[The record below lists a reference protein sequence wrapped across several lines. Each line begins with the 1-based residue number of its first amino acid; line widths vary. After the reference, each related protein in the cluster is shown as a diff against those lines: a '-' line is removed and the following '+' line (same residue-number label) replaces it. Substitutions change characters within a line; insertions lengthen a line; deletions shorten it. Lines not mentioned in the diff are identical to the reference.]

1 MEVDEMGAL
10 TKQALGELRATFNYN
25 DANGDGVLS
34 YDEFVRLMT
43 DLEAGLSLEELKIG
57 FDEIDT
63 DRNGSIGFDEFVAW
77 WTSD

>member
-1 MEVDEMGAL
+1 VEAGEMSAL
-10 TKQALGELRATFNYN
+10 TRQALGELRETFNYN

-34 YDEFVRLMT
+34 YEEFVRLMT
-43 DLEAGLSLEELKIG
+43 ELEAGLSLEEVKIG
-57 FDEIDT
+57 FDEIDA